1 MEETNVYTWCSI
13 LWCNV
18 HCVPYLHLQSVF
30 IIETIWRRLNS
41 VFDFNQFEAFS
52 LKATCLKYIRLG
64 MSLKKCFFVILLA
77 WPIGLSFEGIVYRI
91 INSGHIV
98 LSDLL
103 DQRSNFT
110 SSM

>member
-1 MEETNVYTWCSI
+1 MCTHGVLPCTLC
-13 LWCNV
+13 CT
-18 HCVPYLHLQSVF
+18 LHLQSVF
-30 IIETIWRRLNS
+30 IETIWRRLNS

-77 WPIGLSFEGIVYRI
+77 WLIGLSFEGIVYRI